1 LAHHAAG
8 HTLCN
13 LADIRMKIL
22 RDRHINP
29 YQRIKPVEMNHALAM
44 RARHRLI
51 DLRDNG
57 ARDAQDRGREIH
69 GHSLGTTFPAPH
81 PWDAPDPLPVMRREM
96 KLLLI
101 EISKLRV
108 EVERLRAAEQ
118 EARYLS
124 ASLDQIME
132 SRDQWRRE
140 AEHLRALIA
149 QVTPWSLLW
158 WRCLGHLHDVVW
170 HRARAGQS

>member
-1 LAHHAAG
+1 M
-8 HTLCN
+8 LCSMPN
-13 LADIRMKIL
+13 QSVGSNDY
-22 RDRHINP
+22 P
-29 YQRIKPVEMNHALAM
+29 
-44 RARHRLI
+44 
-51 DLRDNG
+51 
-57 ARDAQDRGREIH
+57 
-69 GHSLGTTFPAPH
+69 LGTTFPAPH

-140 AEHLRALIA
+140 AERLRALIA

-158 WRCLGHLHDVVW
+158 WRCLDTFRTGCGTAPEQVKVEAIGPLEARYVTHPHDLIRMRHCEWLGSAERLHP
-170 HRARAGQS
+170 AA

>member
-1 LAHHAAG
+1 M
-8 HTLCN
+8 LCSMLN
-13 LADIRMKIL
+13 QSVGSNDY
-22 RDRHINP
+22 P
-29 YQRIKPVEMNHALAM
+29 
-44 RARHRLI
+44 
-51 DLRDNG
+51 
-57 ARDAQDRGREIH
+57 
-69 GHSLGTTFPAPH
+69 LGTTFPAPH

-140 AEHLRALIA
+140 AERVRALIA

-158 WRCLGHLHDVVW
+158 WRCLDTF
-170 HRARAGQS
+170 RAWRDTAPQQSQS